1 MGIGDHTRRAMAQLL
16 FRSGYEI
23 RRIGPRS
30 RSQRPSSYSNFGEQS
45 IIQRH
50 LHRLPGHSRF
60 VVDIAAGDGVTSSNS
75 LALFEDGWSGLAVEY
90 DPQKF
95 ARLAFRY
102 SNFEDCQLS
111 RSRVTPPNVAALLAA
126 HVTPREFG
134 LLSLDI
140 DSFDHDVLDEILRHY
155 RPWLLCAEVNEKI
168 PPPVKFTVTYRDDH
182 RWAGDHFYGQ
192 SIAMLAD
199 LADRHDYA
207 LVELEY
213 NNAFLVAAEHAPSE
227 LLTVDEIYRR
237 GYLDRTDRLDRLPWN
252 RDMESAQ
259 GRDPEETL
267 RFISAYFSRYEGR
280 FVCEL

>member
-1 MGIGDHTRRAMAQLL
+1 MGIGDVSRRATQQLL

-23 RRIGPRS
+23 RHIGRSS
-30 RSQRPSSYSNFGEQS
+30 RSQRPSSYSHFEEQA
-45 IIQRH
+45 IIDRH
-50 LHRLPGHSRF
+50 LRRLPGHDRF

-95 ARLAFRY
+95 ASLAFRY
-102 SNFEDCQLS
+102 SSFEDCRLS
-111 RSRVTPPNVAALLAA
+111 RSRVTPANVAALLAA
-126 HVTPREFG
+126 HDTPREFG

-140 DSFDHDVLDEILRHY
+140 DSFDHDVLDVILRHY

-182 RWAGDHFYGQ
+182 CWAGDHFYGQ

-199 LADRHDYA
+199 LADRHAYA

-213 NNAFLVAAEHAPSE
+213 NNAFLVAAEYAPSD

-237 GYLDRTDRLDRLPWN
+237 GYLDRADRLERLPWN

-259 GRDPEETL
+259 GRDSEDTL
-267 RFISAYFSRYEGR
+267 RFVRSYFSQYEGR